1 MVIFISN
8 ITNIMVESMKNE
20 HTVLRA
26 LYEQNPWWISGVVPE
41 EFIKPIKTLKT
52 PFKRRDFFV
61 LRDKLAEKEITAII
75 GPRQVGKTTIL
86 HQLVDFLIQE
96 KKIDP
101 KRVLYFSFDYPRL
114 EPRTSINDVLDTYAT
129 SVLRETFQELRAHV
143 HVLLDEVCRV
153 EGWSKLLKGWYDL
166 KHPIKFVV
174 SHSSSSEVLRGASES
189 LVGRIAPFIM
199 LPLKFVDIV
208 RFHHGETGEVVNHL
222 SMQARE
228 ALAQAIKNGDV
239 EGFFDSLKKV
249 RSALTPHEDSLK
261 ALLQMYL
268 LKDGYPGLLD
278 ESSLRACT
286 QKLKDYLS
294 LTLYK
299 DVVQIFGVRD
309 PVVLE
314 ELVVLLA
321 DASSSLVE
329 YSALSRTLSTKLDTV
344 KNYLDYLEAVF
355 LISRA
360 EFYSKSRAARIK
372 KRDKVYVTNVGL
384 RNALLG
390 QLEESLLGDTA
401 LVGKVV
407 ETLVHEH
414 CLRLYFYL
422 AGPPVKLFYWRTPG
436 GNEVDMVMEVSRRLI
451 PIEVTYGVSI
461 SKELRGI
468 NEFMKRHESP
478 FGIFVTRDTFDLRGG
493 IVYIPL
499 WLFLLMC

>member
-1 MVIFISN
+1 
-8 ITNIMVESMKNE
+8 MKNA

-26 LYEQNPWWISGVVPE
+26 LYEQNPWWVSGVVPE
-41 EFIKPIKTLKT
+41 EFIKPIKTLKN

-61 LRDKLAEKEITAII
+61 LRNKLAEKEITAII

-114 EPRTSINDVLDTYAT
+114 EPGTSINDVIDTYAT
-129 SVLRETFQELRAHV
+129 SVLREALQEIRAPIYV
-143 HVLLDEVCRV
+143 FLDEVCRV
-153 EGWSKLLKGWYDL
+153 KGWSKLLKGWYDL

-174 SHSSSSEVLRGASES
+174 SHSSSSEVFTGASES
-189 LVGRIAPFIM
+189 LVGRIAPYVM
-199 LPLKFVDIV
+199 LPLKFVDVV
-208 RFHHGETGEVVNHL
+208 RFHYGKTGEVINHL
-222 SMQARE
+222 SIRARA
-228 ALAQAIKNGDV
+228 ALAQAIKGGDV
-239 EGFFDSLKKV
+239 EEFFDSLKGV
-249 RSALTPHEDSLK
+249 QSALTPYEDSLK

-278 ESSLRACT
+278 ESSLRVCT

-299 DVVQIFGVRD
+299 DVVQIFGIRD

-314 ELVVLLA
+314 ELVVLFA
-321 DASSSLVE
+321 AASSSLVE
-329 YSALSRTLSTKLDTV
+329 YSALSRTLSTKLDTI

-355 LISRA
+355 LISRS
-360 EFYSKSRAARIK
+360 EFYSKSRAARIR

-390 QLEESLLGDTA
+390 QLEESLLGDIT

-414 CLRLYFYL
+414 CLRLCFYL
-422 AGPPVKLFYWRTPG
+422 AGPPAKLFYWRTPT
-436 GNEVDMVMEVSRRLI
+436 GNEVDIVIEVSRKLM
-451 PIEVTYGVSI
+451 PIEVTYRADIGE
-461 SKELRGI
+461 KELRGI
-468 NEFMKRHESP
+468 NEFMKKHKP
-478 FGIFVTRDTFDLRGG
+478 LFGIIVTRDTFDLRGE